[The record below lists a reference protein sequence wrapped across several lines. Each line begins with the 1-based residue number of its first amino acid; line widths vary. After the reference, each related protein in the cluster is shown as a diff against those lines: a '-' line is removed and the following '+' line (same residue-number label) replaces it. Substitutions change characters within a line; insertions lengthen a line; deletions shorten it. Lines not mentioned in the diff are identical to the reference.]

1 MRTTLDLDPDVLM
14 AAKELARRQRKTAG
28 QIISQLLRQA
38 LNQNQNSGVSEEAG
52 SYGFRPFPSRGG
64 VVTNSLIDELREDSG
79 D

>member
-28 QIISQLLRQA
+28 QIVSQLLREA
-38 LNQNQNSGVSEEAG
+38 LNQGSSVSEEPG

-64 VVTNSLIDELREDSG
+64 VVTNSLIDELREDFG